1 MLKNIPPII
10 SPELL
15 SVLNEM
21 GHGDRICIGDGN
33 SRVLLLP
40 MRKGL
45 FCFVPTAMECL
56 NCLML
61 FFS

>member
-21 GHGDRICIGDGN
+21 GHGDRICIGVSGGKDSMLTIGFTC
-33 SRVLLLP
+33 LP
-40 MRKGL
+40 VVELKKT
-45 FCFVPTAMECL
+45 TAFTCAGE
-56 NCLML
+56 
-61 FFS
+61 SG